1 MGHKTRLGIFCSL
14 PSAVFLETH
23 SVFLNHLNVIKHK
36 INKIIH
42 MFHVMRM
49 ICSCEMK
56 WWSVLDSLVEH
67 GRPSGSSGHAHTK
80 LLLLARHRC
89 VQPPLLT
96 AQWFVPA
103 MSLMVTDLSIMRI
116 THNKKQA
123 HNVHQFYSW
132 VADEWILPYD
142 RELQHINT
150 NFNIFFTV
158 SWSVVSLSYP
168 SAVVATPLWCP
179 WDPLH

>member
-1 MGHKTRLGIFCSL
+1 
-14 PSAVFLETH
+14 
-23 SVFLNHLNVIKHK
+23 
-36 INKIIH
+36 
-42 MFHVMRM
+42 MRM

-56 WWSVLDSLVEH
+56 WSVLDSLVEH

-116 THNKKQA
+116 THNKNK
-123 HNVHQFYSW
+123 HIMFISSTVELLMNESYHTTENYS
-132 VADEWILPYD
+132 
-142 RELQHINT
+142 T
-150 NFNIFFTV
+150 
-158 SWSVVSLSYP
+158 
-168 SAVVATPLWCP
+168 
-179 WDPLH
+179 